1 MAWFFKFFKNL
12 FKRGRQRKTHKA
24 PLHRRAIIRE
34 SKETAETKKGER
46 KSIAWREE
54 KDRRIREGVRQRE
67 HDIRRGNRSN
77 KGAV

>member
-12 FKRGRQRKTHKA
+12 FKRGGQRKTHKA
-24 PLHRRAIIRE
+24 LLYRRGIIRK
-34 SKETAETKKGER
+34 SKNTTETKKGER

-54 KDRRIREGVRQRE
+54 RDGEIRKRVRQRK
-67 HDIRRGNRSN
+67 HDIRRDNRGY